1 MEVRELVNVM
11 RSTAGAGSVISERIL
26 TYADVCWQNVMGS
39 TAGAGSGDFHQYR
52 FARRKEQFRVAR
64 LDKEAKQ
71 QVWEEKNKTN

>member
-1 MEVRELVNVM
+1 M
-11 RSTAGAGSVISERIL
+11 L
-26 TYADVCWQNVMGS
+26 TYADVCLQNVMGS

-71 QVWEEKNKTN
+71 QVWEEEKKP